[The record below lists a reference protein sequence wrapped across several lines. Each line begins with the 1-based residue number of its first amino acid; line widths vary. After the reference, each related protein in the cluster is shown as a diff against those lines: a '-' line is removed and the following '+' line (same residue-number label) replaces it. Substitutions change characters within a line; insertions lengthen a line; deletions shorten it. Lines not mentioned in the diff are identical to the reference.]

1 MPAGKYTLLIE
12 QGATLKLDLAYK
24 DSNNVPIDLT
34 GYSGRMQIKDN
45 YADSATTTYL
55 TLSSSF
61 NADGTGIHFSG
72 SADALP
78 PTSGTIGLV
87 ISAISSSALTFD
99 TAYYDL
105 EITSGSVVTRLLE
118 GLVKI
123 SKEVTRP

>member
-24 DSNNVPIDLT
+24 DSNNIPIDLT

-45 YADSATTTYL
+45 YADSATVTYL
-55 TLSSSF
+55 TLSSSL

-72 SADALP
+72 SADILP

-87 ISAISSSALTFD
+87 ISAISSSVLTFD

-105 EITSGSVVTRLLE
+105 EIRSGSVVTRLLE
-118 GLVKI
+118 GIAKI
-123 SKEVTRP
+123 GKEVTRP